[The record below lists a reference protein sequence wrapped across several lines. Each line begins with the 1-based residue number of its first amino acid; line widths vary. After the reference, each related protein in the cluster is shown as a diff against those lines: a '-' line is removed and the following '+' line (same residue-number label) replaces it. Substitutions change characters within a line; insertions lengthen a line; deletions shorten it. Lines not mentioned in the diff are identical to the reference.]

1 MEKVLVLDF
10 GGLYSQQTAKRV
22 RENNVYSEIKP
33 STTPLKEIKEAGYKG
48 IIITGGDTFVGESV
62 TAYQRSLFELGV
74 PVLGIGYGAQLI
86 IEAFAG
92 KLEDREETEGSAE
105 LQVDSLSP
113 LFRGVSVRSICAL
126 KHRGNIVQIP
136 LGFKISARTEECM
149 VAAFENS
156 NRGIFGMQFH
166 PEAARTT
173 EGGDM
178 IKNFLFS
185 ICGCK
190 GDWSMNKFTQRSI
203 DALRRKIGDK
213 KVLCALSG
221 GVDSAVCAVM
231 VHKAIGDNLTCIFV
245 DHGLMRKDE
254 PRQVV
259 ELFRDKYDINL
270 IAVDAADRFL
280 SRLEGVEDPE
290 QKRLIIGEEFIRVFE
305 EEGKKL
311 GKVDF
316 LVQGTIYPDIVESG
330 IGEAKL
336 VKSHHNVGGLPDV
349 IDFEEI
355 LEPLRDLFKDEVRK
369 VGAELGMPASVINRQ
384 PFPGPGLAVRV
395 IGKITKEKLDILR
408 ETDAIYRAQVEKAGL
423 AASVSQYFAVI
434 TDMKSV
440 GVRNNERTYEYTVA
454 LRAVQ
459 TSDFM
464 TAETAEIPFSVL
476 KGAAKKIIAN
486 VEGVGRVVYD
496 ITDKP
501 PATIEWE

>member
-10 GGLYSQQTAKRV
+10 GGLYSQQVAKRV

-33 STTPLKEIKEAGYKG
+33 STTPLKEIKEAEYKG
-48 IIITGGDTFVGESV
+48 IIITGGDTFVGEKV
-62 TAYQRSLFELGV
+62 TAYQRSLFEMGV

-92 KLEDREETEGSAE
+92 KLEDREETCGKSE
-105 LQVDSLSP
+105 LQVDTLSP
-113 LFRGVSVRSICAL
+113 LFKGVSIRSVCSL
-126 KHRGNIVQIP
+126 KHKGNIAQIP

-149 VAAFENS
+149 VAAFENPGRS
-156 NRGIFGMQFH
+156 IYGIQYH
-166 PEAARTT
+166 PESSRTT
-173 EGGDM
+173 EGGEM
-178 IKNFLFS
+178 IRNFLYG

-190 GDWSMNKFTQRSI
+190 GDWSMSEFTQRSI
-203 DALRRKIGDK
+203 QALKEKIGDK

-221 GVDSAVCAVM
+221 GVDSAVCAVL
-231 VHKAIGDNLTCIFV
+231 VNRAIGDNLTCIFV

-254 PRQVV
+254 PQQVV
-259 ELFRDKYDINL
+259 ELFRNKYDINL
-270 IAVDAADRFL
+270 VAVDAADRFL
-280 SRLEGVEDPE
+280 GRLNGVEDPE
-290 QKRLIIGEEFIRVFE
+290 QKRKIIGEEFIRVFE

-336 VKSHHNVGGLPDV
+336 VKSHHNVGGLPEV

-355 LEPLRDLFKDEVRK
+355 LEPLKDLFKDEVRK
-369 VGAELGMPASVINRQ
+369 VGAQLGMPSSVINRQ

-395 IGKITKEKLDILR
+395 IGQITEEKLNILR
-408 ETDAIYRAQVEKAGL
+408 ETDAIFRAEVEKAGL
-423 AASVSQYFAVI
+423 SAKVSQYFAVI

-440 GVRNNERTYEYTVA
+440 GVRNDERTYEYTVA
-454 LRAVQ
+454 LRAVE
-459 TSDFM
+459 TDDFM
-464 TAETAEIPFSVL
+464 AAETAEIPFSVL
-476 KGAAKKIIAN
+476 RGAAKRIIAK
-486 VEGVGRVVYD
+486 VDGVGRVVYD

-501 PATIEWE
+501 PATIEFE

>member
-10 GGLYSQQTAKRV
+10 GGSYSQQTAKRI

-33 STTPLKEIKEAGYKG
+33 FTTPLKEIKEAGYKG
-48 IIITGGDTFVGESV
+48 IVITGGDTFVGEKV
-62 TAYQRSLFELGV
+62 TAFQRSLFELGV

-92 KLEDREETEGSAE
+92 KLEDKEETCGKSE

-113 LFRGVSVRSICAL
+113 LFKGVSVRSVCSL
-126 KHRGNIVQIP
+126 KHKGNIVQIP
-136 LGFKISARTEECM
+136 LGFKISARTDDCM
-149 VAAFENS
+149 VAAFENP
-156 NRGIFGMQFH
+156 NRGIYGMQYH
-166 PEAARTT
+166 PEATRTT
-173 EGGDM
+173 EGSEM
-178 IKNFLFS
+178 IKNFLFG

-190 GDWSMNKFTQRSI
+190 GDWSMTKFTDQSI
-203 DALRRKIGDK
+203 QAIREKVGDK

-221 GVDSAVCAVM
+221 GVDSAVCAVL
-231 VHKAIGDNLTCIFV
+231 VHKAVGDQLTCVFV

-254 PRQVV
+254 PQQVV
-259 ELFRDKYDINL
+259 ELFKNKYDMELVAI
-270 IAVDAADRFL
+270 DASDRFL
-280 SRLEGVEDPE
+280 GRLDGVEDPE
-290 QKRLIIGEEFIRVFE
+290 QKRKIIGEEFIRVFE

-311 GKVDF
+311 GKMDF

-330 IGEAKL
+330 VGDAKL

-349 IDFEEI
+349 IEFEEI

-369 VGAELGMPASVINRQ
+369 VGMELGMPKSVVNRQ
-384 PFPGPGLAVRV
+384 PFPGPGLGVRV
-395 IGKITKEKLDILR
+395 IGKITKEKLNILR
-408 ETDAIYRAQVEKAGL
+408 ETDAIFRYEIEKAGYGDK
-423 AASVSQYFAVI
+423 VSQYFAVI

-440 GVRNNERTYEYTVA
+440 GVRNDERTYEYTVA
-454 LRAVQ
+454 LRAVE

-464 TAETAEIPFSVL
+464 TAETAELPFSVL
-476 KGAAKKIIAN
+476 KGAAKRIIAN